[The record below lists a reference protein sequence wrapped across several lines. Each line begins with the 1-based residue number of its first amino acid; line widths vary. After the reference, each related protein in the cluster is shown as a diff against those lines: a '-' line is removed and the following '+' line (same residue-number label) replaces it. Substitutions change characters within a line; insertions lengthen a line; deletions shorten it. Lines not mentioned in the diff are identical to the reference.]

1 MQDFIF
7 KLIQLMFAASL
18 VCLTPGMAIAQT
30 GAGTVSFVI
39 GEANASTTASS
50 DQAIRR
56 GDQIV
61 SGQTILTG
69 ANGHVHLKMIDGAF
83 VSIRPMSRFRIEE
96 YKYDAENPKDSR
108 IKFTLE
114 SGTVRSITG
123 KAGQSAKQSFRLNTP
138 LAAIGIRGTDFVVQ
152 AGVDVTRVLV
162 QSGAIVMTP
171 LNKECLFAELGPCN
185 SNAARV
191 LTSAMRDAYLEL
203 RNRKEAPVLVPAAK
217 SLNSPNSL
225 SPPRPEEPA
234 VDKANKTSSTSSSE
248 NGQDNAQSVA
258 VATVK
263 GHVDALVKDAK
274 PPETGTDRPPQGPP
288 PVALPPAPARIWWG
302 RWAIAE
308 NEGRSFNS
316 VNTSDRE
323 VTISNVVFGMLREK
337 GEAFVPNSGVVKFS
351 LAESESYLLN
361 PDRSLTVANITDPK
375 LTVDFG
381 RKKFDTSLMVNVRG
395 LAPTEIRAS
404 GEITTQG
411 LFMTETTSADTI
423 LAGSLSKSADQAGFI
438 FQRTTSGGLITG
450 ATRWV
455 Q

>member
-7 KLIQLMFAASL
+7 KLNKWMFATVL
-18 VCLTPGMAIAQT
+18 VFLTQGMAYAQL

-39 GEANASTTASS
+39 GDANVSTALTP
-50 DQAIRR
+50 DQAIHR
-56 GDQIV
+56 GDQIAA
-61 SGQTILTG
+61 GQIILTG

-108 IKFTLE
+108 VKFTLE

-152 AGVDVTRVLV
+152 AGADVTRVMV

-203 RNRKEAPVLVPAAK
+203 RNRKEAPILVPAAK
-217 SLNSPNSL
+217 SLNSPNLL

-234 VDKANKTSSTSSSE
+234 VDKANKGSNSSATE

-263 GHVDALVKDAK
+263 SHVDALVKDAK
-274 PPETGTDRPPQGPP
+274 PPEIAPDKITQGPP
-288 PVALPPAPARIWWG
+288 PVALPTAPARIWWG

-308 NEGRSFNS
+308 DEGRSFNS

-337 GEAFVPNSGVVKFS
+337 GEAFVPSSGVAKFS

-375 LTVDFG
+375 LTIDFG
-381 RKKFDTSLMVNVRG
+381 RKKFDTSLIVNVKG
-395 LAPTEIRAS
+395 LAPTEIRAT
-404 GEITTQG
+404 GEITLQG
-411 LFMTETTSADTI
+411 LFMSETTSPETI

-438 FQRTTSGGLITG
+438 FQRTTSGGIVTG